1 MDQEIKLKLI
11 EERFTFHDI
20 RAMTVTFMADKERV
34 RSSKSRNV
42 AGGTTLLLKLQSKCM
57 RGAMFKSEYQQS
69 EEIILDIS
77 HYVRQDAFCKKKIK
91 KV

>member
-42 AGGTTLLLKLQSKCM
+42 AGGDHAS
-57 RGAMFKSEYQQS
+57 
-69 EEIILDIS
+69 
-77 HYVRQDAFCKKKIK
+77 VKITK
-91 KV
+91 QVYARRDVQERIPTE